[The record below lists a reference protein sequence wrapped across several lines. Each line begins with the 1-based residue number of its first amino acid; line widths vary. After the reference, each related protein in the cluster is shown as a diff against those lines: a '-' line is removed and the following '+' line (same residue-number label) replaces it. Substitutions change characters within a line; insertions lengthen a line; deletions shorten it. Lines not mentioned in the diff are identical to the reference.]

1 FKADMQPIVARRQL
15 LDHPLNGR
23 RAVLDLANKPDFA
36 SPPTF
41 GDRHR
46 VLLLRDV
53 ERHEQFAILS
63 HGPPSVREA
72 LLGLSEQASFYRAR
86 RGGPPTSRREHDV

>member
-1 FKADMQPIVARRQL
+1 MTQRPYLPIQLITGRTGFEADMQALVSARQP
-15 LDHPLNGR
+15 LDHPLGGR
-23 RAVLDLANKPDFA
+23 RAILDLANKPNFT

-41 GDRHR
+41 GNRHR

-53 ERHEQFAILS
+53 ERHEQFAIFS

-72 LLGLSEQASFYRAR
+72 LLGLSE
-86 RGGPPTSRREHDV
+86 